1 MKTEIEFSVRKMPDN
16 TFVLHYLV
24 PNYSGSTKKYVQG
37 DIYVSSITRAVER
50 IEMITEYLKKPI
62 HGKEL
67 HEVMS
72 ATIIKQ
78 QSRK

>member
-24 PNYSGSTKKYVQG
+24 PNYSGSAKKQVRG
-37 DIYVSSITRAVER
+37 DVYVSNITRAIER
-50 IEMITEYLKKPI
+50 IEMITEYLKNPI

-67 HEVMS
+67 REVMS
-72 ATIIKQ
+72 ATTIKQ